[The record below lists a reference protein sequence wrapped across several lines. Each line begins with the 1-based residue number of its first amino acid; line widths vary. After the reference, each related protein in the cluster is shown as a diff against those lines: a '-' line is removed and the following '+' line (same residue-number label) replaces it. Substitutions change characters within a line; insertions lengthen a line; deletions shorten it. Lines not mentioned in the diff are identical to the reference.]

1 MRMNTSGVNI
11 LESCRYAMIA
21 SHGVLDSGVSVQV
34 VPLQFGGG
42 FIELAVLFLLLALV
56 AAVLGAR
63 GVAGL
68 SMDIAKWLVI
78 IFVVLAIV
86 TFIL

>member
-1 MRMNTSGVNI
+1 
-11 LESCRYAMIA
+11 MIA
-21 SHGVLDSGVSVQV
+21 SYGVLDSAVSIQA
-34 VPLQFGGG
+34 VPLQLGGN
-42 FIELAVLFLLLALV
+42 FLELAVLFLILAIV

>member
-1 MRMNTSGVNI
+1 MNTSGVNI
-11 LESCRYAMIA
+11 LGSRSCPMIA
-21 SHGVLDSGVSVQV
+21 SRGFLDSAVSVQAL
-34 VPLQFGGG
+34 PLQFGGN
-42 FIELAVLFLLLALV
+42 FIELAVLFLILAVV

-63 GVAGL
+63 GVAGV